1 MYFVYVLR
9 SQKDGQLYT
18 GFTSNLE
25 RRLLEHNQGL
35 ETSTKSRIPFELIY
49 YEWSIKKEDAIR
61 REKYLKSGWGKR
73 YLKLRLKDFLIS

>member
-1 MYFVYVLR
+1 MYFVYVLK
-9 SQKDGQLYT
+9 SQKDGELYT

-35 ETSTKSRIPFELIY
+35 EISTKSRIPFELIY
-49 YEWSIKKEDAIR
+49 YEWCIDKKDAIR

-73 YLKLRLKDFLIS
+73 YLKLRLKDFFS

>member
-1 MYFVYVLR
+1 VYFVYVLK
-9 SQKDGQLYT
+9 SQKDGELYT

-35 ETSTKSRIPFELIY
+35 EISTKSRIPFELIY
-49 YEWSIKKEDAIR
+49 YEWCIDKKDAIR

-73 YLKLRLKDFLIS
+73 YLKLRLKDFFS